1 MTDYNNCG
9 NWGAGAVGFV
19 LGAAL
24 TGNGGLFGNN
34 CNRGNCGNCGNS
46 CEGFHCGYDE
56 AKLNDIMSGQNTKAI
71 LDATIAGDSQVR
83 SDIGALT
90 KDVYALNI
98 QQLINDQSE
107 QRQIDNQFCK
117 TREFIAADGTAT
129 RAAVKGF
136 ETRYLEDRI
145 HDRDLVIAKL
155 ENQLTA
161 APLACGLA
169 AVNAKLDSV
178 IGCTGVRTCGSSCG
192 CGNNY
197 NPYTLPPLTG
207 VAQTTTSYNPN
218 VAAAG
223 A

>member
-1 MTDYNNCG
+1 MTDNNCG

-34 CNRGNCGNCGNS
+34 NCGRNAGCGHDN
-46 CEGFHCGYDE
+46 FHCGYDE

-90 KDVYALNI
+90 KDVYALNV

-107 QRQIDNQFCK
+107 QRQIDNQFCR

-129 RAAVKGF
+129 RAAVNGF
-136 ETRYLEDRI
+136 ETRYLEDRV
-145 HDRDLVIAKL
+145 HDRDLLIAKL
-155 ENQLTA
+155 ENQLTF

-169 AVNAKLDSV
+169 AVNSKLDSV
-178 IGCTGVRTCGSSCG
+178 IGCAGVRTCGSSCG
-192 CGNNY
+192 CGNS

-207 VAQTTTSYNPN
+207 SATITRTYNPN
-218 VAAAG
+218 VAAATAG

>member
-1 MTDYNNCG
+1 MTDNTCNN

-34 CNRGNCGNCGNS
+34 NCGRNAGYGHD
-46 CEGFHCGYDE
+46 GFHCGYDE
-56 AKLNDIMSGQNTKAI
+56 AKLNDIMNGQDTKAI

-90 KDVYALNI
+90 KDVYALNV
-98 QQLINDQSE
+98 QQLINAQSE

-129 RAAVKGF
+129 RAAINGF
-136 ETRYLEDRI
+136 ETRYLEDRVR
-145 HDRDLVIAKL
+145 DRDLMIAKL
-155 ENQLTA
+155 QNELTA

-169 AVNAKLDSV
+169 AVNSKLDSV
-178 IGCTGVRTCGSSCG
+178 IGCAGVKTCGCGSSCG
-192 CGNNY
+192 CNNI
-197 NPYTLPPLTG
+197 NPYQLPPLTG
-207 VAQTTTSYNPN
+207 TATYTRTYNPN
-218 VAAAG
+218 TPATA
-223 A
+223 

>member
-1 MTDYNNCG
+1 MTDNTCG
-9 NWGAGAVGFV
+9 SWGSGAIGFV

-24 TGNGGLFGNN
+24 TNGGGLFGNN
-34 CNRGNCGNCGNS
+34 NCGRANACGNG
-46 CEGFHCGYDE
+46 CEGRHYGYDE
-56 AKLNDIMSGQNTKAI
+56 AKLNDIMEGSNTKAI

-98 QQLINDQSE
+98 QQLINGQSE

-129 RAAVKGF
+129 RAAINGF

-155 ENQLTA
+155 QNELVA

-178 IGCTGVRTCGSSCG
+178 IGCAGVKTCGSSCG
-192 CGNNY
+192 FGNS

-218 VAAAG
+218 VAAAT

>member
-1 MTDYNNCG
+1 MTDYNNCSG
-9 NWGAGAVGFV
+9 WGGILAGGLVGYLAGANG
-19 LGAAL
+19 
-24 TGNGGLFGNN
+24 GGLFGNN
-34 CNRGNCGNCGNS
+34 CNRGNCGCGNS
-46 CEGFHCGYDE
+46 CEGHHHGYDE

-90 KDVYALNI
+90 KDVYALNV

-129 RAAVKGF
+129 RAAVNGF

-178 IGCTGVRTCGSSCG
+178 IGCAGVRTCGSSCG
-192 CGNNY
+192 CGSNY

-207 VAQTTTSYNPN
+207 SSTVTRTYNPN
-218 VAAAG
+218 VPVAG

>member
-1 MTDYNNCG
+1 MTDNTCNG
-9 NWGAGAVGFV
+9 NWGAGAIGFV

-24 TGNGGLFGNN
+24 TGGGGLFGNN
-34 CNRGNCGNCGNS
+34 CGRNAGCGHD
-46 CEGFHCGYDE
+46 GFHCGYDE
-56 AKLNDIMSGQNTKAI
+56 AKLNDIMSGQNTKAL

-98 QQLINDQSE
+98 EQLINGQSE

-129 RAAVKGF
+129 RAAVNAF

-169 AVNAKLDSV
+169 AVNSKLDSV
-178 IGCTGVRTCGSSCG
+178 IGCAGVKTCNCG
-192 CGNNY
+192 CGNS
-197 NPYTLPPLTG
+197 NPWTLPPLTG

-218 VAAAG
+218 VAAA